1 MESPQKQVFDISM
14 MSLVKVALVAAVAA
28 IIYFVKDIVAL
39 VFLAVIIASAVE
51 GWVGFFEKRRI
62 PRIAGVFFAYVA
74 FIGLLL
80 LALYAIVPPI
90 VEEIQQLIVV
100 VPDYYDAVS
109 KQIFHTTRG
118 ISPDYARSTQ
128 EFFAGFE
135 RRLSGVGSGAFAT
148 IADVFGGI
156 VDFGIVI
163 VISFY
168 LAVQRKGVEN
178 FLRLV
183 TPKENEGYVLDLW
196 RRVDVKL
203 GRWLQ
208 GQLLL
213 GLIVGFSVF
222 FGLSLIGV
230 PYAML
235 LGLVAAIFEIVPI
248 VGPLFS
254 ALLGIAVAALAS
266 SFLAV
271 ITVIFYVILQQIEN
285 HVLVPLFMKR
295 IIGLNP
301 VIVIVALLAGAQL
314 GGILG
319 MIIAVP
325 LAAIAVEA
333 LDDLAKRKALAREE

>member
-1 MESPQKQVFDISM
+1 MESPQRHPIDISLF
-14 MSLVKVALVAAVAA
+14 SIVKVALVAAVA
-28 IIYFVKDIVAL
+28 ILLYFVKGIIAL

-51 GWVGFFEKRRI
+51 GWVSFFEKRRI
-62 PRIAGVFFAYVA
+62 PRIAGVLLAYVA
-74 FIGLLL
+74 FIGFLL
-80 LALYAIVPPI
+80 LAMYAIVPPI
-90 VEEIQQLIVV
+90 IEEIRQLVV
-100 VPDYYDAVS
+100 VIPDYYDTVS
-109 KQIFHTTRG
+109 KQIFRTTRG
-118 ISPDYARSTQ
+118 ISPDYARNTQ
-128 EFFAGFE
+128 EFLAGFE
-135 RRLSGVGSGAFAT
+135 GKFSGIGSGAFAT

-156 VDFGIVI
+156 IDFGIVI

-168 LAVQRKGVEN
+168 LAVQKKGVES

-183 TPKENEGYVLDLW
+183 TPKETESYILDLW

-213 GLIVGFSVF
+213 GCIVGFTVF
-222 FGLSLIGV
+222 LGLSIIGV
-230 PYAML
+230 PYAIL

-254 ALLGIAVAALAS
+254 ALLGISVAALVS
-266 SFLAV
+266 PLLAV
-271 ITVIFYVILQQIEN
+271 VTVIFYIILQQIEN
-285 HVLVPLFMKR
+285 HVLVPLFMKK

-325 LAAIAVEA
+325 LAAILSEL
-333 LDDLAKRKALAREE
+333 LDDLAKRKALSGE

>member
-1 MESPQKQVFDISM
+1 MESQQKQSIDISLF
-14 MSLVKVALVAAVAA
+14 SIVKVVLVITVAAVL
-28 IIYFVKDIVAL
+28 YFVKDIVAL
-39 VFLAVIIASAVE
+39 LFLAVIIASAVE
-51 GWVGFFEKRRI
+51 GWVGFFEKKRI
-62 PRIAGVFFAYVA
+62 PRIAGVLLAYVV

-80 LALYAIVPPI
+80 LAMYAIVPPI
-90 VEEIQQLIVV
+90 IEEIRQLIVV
-100 VPDYYDAVS
+100 IPDYYDTVS
-109 KQIFHTTRG
+109 KQIFRTTRG
-118 ISPDYARSTQ
+118 ISPDYARNTQ

-135 RRLSGVGSGAFAT
+135 QRFSGIGSGAFAT

-183 TPKENEGYVLDLW
+183 TPKDNEGYILDLW
-196 RRVDVKL
+196 RRVDIKL

-213 GLIVGFSVF
+213 GCIVGFTVF
-222 FGLSLIGV
+222 LGLSIIGV
-230 PYAML
+230 PYAIL

-254 ALLGIAVAALAS
+254 ALLGISVAALVS
-266 SFLAV
+266 PLLAV
-271 ITVIFYVILQQIEN
+271 VTVIFYIILQQIEN
-285 HVLVPLFMKR
+285 HVLVPLFMKK

-325 LAAIAVEA
+325 LAAIVVEM
-333 LDDLAKRKALAREE
+333 LDDLAKRKALS

>member
-1 MESPQKQVFDISM
+1 MESQQKQSIDISLF
-14 MSLVKVALVAAVAA
+14 SIVKVVLVITVAAVL
-28 IIYFVKDIVAL
+28 YFVKDIVAL
-39 VFLAVIIASAVE
+39 LFLAVIIASAVE
-51 GWVGFFEKRRI
+51 GWVGFFEKKRI
-62 PRIAGVFFAYVA
+62 PRIAGVLLAYVV

-80 LALYAIVPPI
+80 LAMYAIVPPI
-90 VEEIQQLIVV
+90 IEEIRQLVV
-100 VPDYYDAVS
+100 VIPDYYDTVS
-109 KQIFHTTRG
+109 KQIFRTTRG
-118 ISPDYARSTQ
+118 ISPDYARNTQ

-135 RRLSGVGSGAFAT
+135 QRFSGIGSGAFAT

-183 TPKENEGYVLDLW
+183 TPKDNEGYILDLW
-196 RRVDVKL
+196 RRVDIKL

-213 GLIVGFSVF
+213 GCIVGFTVF
-222 FGLSLIGV
+222 LGLSIIGV
-230 PYAML
+230 PYAIL

-254 ALLGIAVAALAS
+254 ALLGISVAALVS
-266 SFLAV
+266 PLLAV
-271 ITVIFYVILQQIEN
+271 VTVIFYIILQQIEN
-285 HVLVPLFMKR
+285 HVLVPLFMKK

-325 LAAIAVEA
+325 LAAIIVEM
-333 LDDLAKRKALAREE
+333 LDDLAKHKALSRE

>member
-1 MESPQKQVFDISM
+1 MESQQRQYIDISLL
-14 MSLVKVALVAAVAA
+14 SVVKVALVAAVAA
-28 IIYFVKDIVAL
+28 VLYFVKDIIAL

-51 GWVGFFEKRRI
+51 GWVNFFEKRRI
-62 PRIAGVFFAYVA
+62 PRIAGVLLAYVA

-80 LALYAIVPPI
+80 LAMYAIVPPI
-90 VEEIQQLIVV
+90 IEEMQQLVV
-100 VPDYYDAVS
+100 VIPDYYDTVS
-109 KQIFHTTRG
+109 KQIFRTTRG
-118 ISPDYARSTQ
+118 ISPDYARNMQ
-128 EFFAGFE
+128 EFLAGFGGKF
-135 RRLSGVGSGAFAT
+135 SGIGSGAFAT

-156 VDFGIVI
+156 IDFCIVI

-168 LAVQRKGVEN
+168 LAVQRKGVES

-183 TPKENEGYVLDLW
+183 TPKDNEGYVLDLW

-213 GLIVGFSVF
+213 GCIVGFTVF
-222 FGLSLIGV
+222 LGLSLIGV

-254 ALLGIAVAALAS
+254 ALIGISVAMLIS
-266 SFLAV
+266 PFLAV
-271 ITVIFYVILQQIEN
+271 ITVIFYIILQQVEN

-301 VIVIVALLAGAQL
+301 VIVVIALLAGAQL
-314 GGILG
+314 AGVLG
-319 MIIAVP
+319 MIVAVP
-325 LAAIAVEA
+325 LAAIIVEA
-333 LDDLAKRKALAREE
+333 LDDLAKRKALAE

>member
-1 MESPQKQVFDISM
+1 MESPQRHPIDISLF
-14 MSLVKVALVAAVAA
+14 SIVKVALVAAVA
-28 IIYFVKDIVAL
+28 ILLYFVKGIIAL

-51 GWVGFFEKRRI
+51 GWVSFFEKRRI
-62 PRIAGVFFAYVA
+62 PRIAGVLLAYVA
-74 FIGLLL
+74 FIGFLL
-80 LALYAIVPPI
+80 LAMYAIVPPI
-90 VEEIQQLIVV
+90 IEEIRQLVV
-100 VPDYYDAVS
+100 VIPDYYDTVS
-109 KQIFHTTRG
+109 KQIFRTTRG
-118 ISPDYARSTQ
+118 ISPDYARNTQ
-128 EFFAGFE
+128 EFLVGFE
-135 RRLSGVGSGAFAT
+135 GKFSGIGSGAFAT

-156 VDFGIVI
+156 IDFGIVI

-168 LAVQRKGVEN
+168 LAVQKKGVES

-183 TPKENEGYVLDLW
+183 TPKETESYILDLW

-213 GLIVGFSVF
+213 GCIVGFTVF
-222 FGLSLIGV
+222 LGLSIIGV
-230 PYAML
+230 PYAIL

-254 ALLGIAVAALAS
+254 ALLGISVAALVS
-266 SFLAV
+266 PLLAV
-271 ITVIFYVILQQIEN
+271 VTVIFYIILQQIEN
-285 HVLVPLFMKR
+285 HVLVPLFMKK

-325 LAAIAVEA
+325 LAAILSEL
-333 LDDLAKRKALAREE
+333 LDDLAKRKALSGE